1 MSARPWPLNR
11 QLGFLFSRQKKK
23 DFKRFVKHRSPPCAF
38 AGLVFLRT
46 RRPATCMSRANPA
59 FTFRKCLCG
68 VEDCRRLTEALSRLA
83 PDRAGYETLP
93 EINATPGK
101 PTTAHWRKVALR
113 DGILRHLGL
122 AARYAVGRTVYPTD
136 NAGITSQHFISRIHW
151 HPALTAL
158 TVGTGTATNKL
169 TVQSGLARDISFT
182 NVDLVDKKVGKP
194 AGYLALPSWTIAGVR
209 VEISDAEALVQ
220 RTPGPIPS
228 IPAAIPPRLS
238 RLPFLRFRP
247 PRPILL
253 HHHRRNGTRH
263 HYRQVGRGELGY
275 AIEPTPSGGH
285 SSCTSR

>member
-1 MSARPWPLNR
+1 
-11 QLGFLFSRQKKK
+11 
-23 DFKRFVKHRSPPCAF
+23 
-38 AGLVFLRT
+38 
-46 RRPATCMSRANPA
+46 MSRVNPA

-122 AARYAVGRTVYPTD
+122 AARYAVGRTVHPTD

-194 AGYLALPSWTIAGVR
+194 AGHLALPSWTIAEVR

-220 RTPGPIPS
+220 RTLGPIPS
-228 IPAAIPPRLS
+228 TPAVIPPVFFVFRFFVFVLLALFFCIVVVAMALATTIVRWEAASWGARES
-238 RLPFLRFRP
+238 RLPMAATLRASRAEMGAQLGSSVAFGSGCGQTLP
-247 PRPILL
+247 GVPRKAPLC
-253 HHHRRNGTRH
+253 
-263 HYRQVGRGELGY
+263 
-275 AIEPTPSGGH
+275 S
-285 SSCTSR
+285 